1 MYVYY
6 VFIIML
12 LVINLDRLS
21 LGNPSLHPLSLGI
34 VEGQDRDE
42 ALVFWVFCKKADI
55 IIL

>member
-1 MYVYY
+1 MYLL
-6 VFIIML
+6 FML

-55 IIL
+55 IIV